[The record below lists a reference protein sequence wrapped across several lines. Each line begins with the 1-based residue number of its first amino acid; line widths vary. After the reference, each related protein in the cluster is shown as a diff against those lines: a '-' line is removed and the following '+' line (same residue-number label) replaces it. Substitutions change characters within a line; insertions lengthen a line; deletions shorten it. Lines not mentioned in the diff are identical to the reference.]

1 MGIIDEIKQSFRN
14 GSYLTKL
21 IYINIALWVIVRLIF
36 VGYKLSGSD
45 GSQILGWLAL
55 PASFELFVSRP
66 WTILTYMFLHFE
78 VLHILFNILWLY
90 WFGKIFLEYHSQQKL
105 LSLYLIGGLSGGIAY
120 MLAYN
125 LIPVFRQSILE
136 VQLLGASASVIAI
149 VIAIAVYVPN
159 HLIHLVFI
167 GPIKIKWIAFV
178 SVVLYVINLSGDN
191 AGGNFAHIG
200 GALWGWIYM
209 SQLIAGRNITG
220 RFDRM
225 TDTIFSWFRPR
236 RKLKI
241 KYNSTKP
248 DYDYNRNKLSQ
259 QDEINHVLDKIGKSG
274 YDSLTFDER
283 EILFKMG
290 KKNKN

>member
-1 MGIIDEIKQSFRN
+1 MGIVDEIKLSFKN

-21 IYINIALWVIVRLIF
+21 IYINIALWVIVRLAF
-36 VGYKLSGSD
+36 VGYTLSGSD
-45 GSQILGWLAL
+45 GSQVLGWLAL

-66 WTILTYMFLHFE
+66 WTILTYMFLHFDF
-78 VLHILFNILWLY
+78 LHILFNILWLY

-105 LSLYLIGGLSGGIAY
+105 LSLYLVGGFTGGLAY

-125 LIPVFRQSILE
+125 LIPVFQKSIPD

-167 GPIKIKWIAFV
+167 GPVKIKWIAFV
-178 SVVLYVINLSGDN
+178 SVLLYVINLSGDN
-191 AGGNFAHIG
+191 SGGNFAHIG

-225 TDTIFSWFRPR
+225 TDTVFSWFRPH

-241 KYNSTKP
+241 KYNSVKP
-248 DYDYNRNKLSQ
+248 DYDYNRNKVSQ
-259 QDEINHVLDKIGKSG
+259 QAEINRILDKIGKSG

-283 EILFKMG
+283 DLLFKMG
-290 KKNKN
+290 RKK

>member
-1 MGIIDEIKQSFRN
+1 MGGF
-14 GSYLTKL
+14 
-21 IYINIALWVIVRLIF
+21 A
-36 VGYKLSGSD
+36 
-45 GSQILGWLAL
+45 
-55 PASFELFVSRP
+55 
-66 WTILTYMFLHFE
+66 
-78 VLHILFNILWLY
+78 
-90 WFGKIFLEYHSQQKL
+90 
-105 LSLYLIGGLSGGIAY
+105 GGLVY

-125 LIPVFRQSILE
+125 FIPVFKPAILE

-167 GPIKIKWIAFV
+167 GPVKIKWIAFV
-178 SVVLYVINLSGDN
+178 SIILYIINLSGDN

-200 GALWGWIYM
+200 GALWGWFYM

-225 TDTIFSWFRPR
+225 TDTFFSWFKPR

-241 KYNSTKP
+241 KYNTPNP
-248 DYDYNRNKLSQ
+248 DYDYNKKKLSQ
-259 QDEINHVLDKIGKSG
+259 QEEINSVLDKIGKSG

-283 EILFKMG
+283 EMLFKMG
-290 KKNKN
+290 RKK